1 MVAGHKNWNGLSAVM
16 NQASVS
22 VDDKDDNSQRD
33 QLVQEGN
40 LEGCANLRRK
50 KTKTMLVTGA
60 F

>member
-1 MVAGHKNWNGLSAVM
+1 M